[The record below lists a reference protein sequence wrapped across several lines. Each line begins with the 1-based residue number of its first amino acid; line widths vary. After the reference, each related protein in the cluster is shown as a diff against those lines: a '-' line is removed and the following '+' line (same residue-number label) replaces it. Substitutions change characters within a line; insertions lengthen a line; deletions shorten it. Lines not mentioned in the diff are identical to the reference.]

1 MAGIE
6 TLADQILRPDRRRLL
21 AGLGAAALASRILA
35 PVSAQAQPGLAL
47 HARIDPHS
55 EYPIKPDVLTWSVNG
70 APQDAPHIT
79 GSADSLEFT
88 LSNDLPVPVSL
99 NWRGLD
105 GVSTAEPLAERA
117 PLAAGKTETVQIG
130 LRQAGTFLC
139 DLRLTGDGQARC
151 SRALPLIVRESESVS
166 ADRDQICLFE
176 DWRLRADGSA
186 IPPGS
191 DPKDGTA
198 VYTINGQPTLDI
210 PARANERLRLRFIN
224 GFQRTV
230 IAVKIENQDVRVMA
244 MDGQPA
250 EPFLARNSAVV
261 LAPGARVDAF
271 VDATTASGSASRILL
286 HDGQQ
291 AHTLGRLL
299 IEEGPPA
306 RATPLPPAPPLPSNR
321 LPDRL
326 DLKNSL
332 RIDLALGAPQGGDWA
347 TPAGFAG
354 TSAPAFRTKPGRTVV
369 LALTNHAN
377 IATVFH
383 LHGHHFRLLDRLDDG
398 WKPFWLDTLA
408 IEPGT
413 TQRVAFAAEHVGHWL
428 IESMTADWAAPRLV
442 RWYGVE

>member
-21 AGLGAAALASRILA
+21 AGLGAAALASRIVP
-35 PVSAQAQPGLAL
+35 PVAAQTQPGLAL

-55 EYPIKPDVLTWSVNG
+55 EYPIKPDVLTWLANG
-70 APQDAPHIT
+70 APQEAPHIT
-79 GSADSLEFT
+79 GGDNLEFAV
-88 LSNDLPVPVSL
+88 SNDLPVPVAL

-105 GVSTAEPLAERA
+105 GISAVEPLAARP
-117 PLAAGKTETVQIG
+117 PLATARTEAVRIG

-139 DLRLTGDGQARC
+139 DLRLIGDGQVRC
-151 SRALPLIVRESESVS
+151 SRALPLIVRESEAVSV
-166 ADRDQICLFE
+166 DRDQICLFE
-176 DWRLRADGSA
+176 DWRLRADGTA
-186 IPPGS
+186 IAPGN

-210 PARANERLRLRFIN
+210 PARVNERLRIRFIN

-244 MDGQPA
+244 MDSQPA
-250 EPFLARNSAVV
+250 EPFLARNGAVV

-271 VDATTASGSASRILL
+271 VDVSAASGLASRIQL

-306 RATPLPPAPPLPSNR
+306 RATPLPPAPPLPSR

-326 DLKNSL
+326 DLKDAL
-332 RIDLALGAPQGGDWA
+332 RVDLALGGPQGADWA
-347 TPAGFAG
+347 APASFAS

-369 LALTNHAN
+369 LALTNNAHV
-377 IATVFH
+377 ATVFH

-413 TQRVAFAAEHVGHWL
+413 TQRVAFAAEHAGHWL
-428 IESMTADWAAPRLV
+428 IESVTANWTAPRLV
-442 RWYGVE
+442 RWYAVE